1 MDYKH
6 GGDTYNYT
14 TQDLLFNDRSNL
26 QVLASEAG
34 HHSNYSGGS
43 STFYNTHAYSNAFV
57 ENSTYLKLRE
67 MAISYSL
74 DKSALGKTFKDVKLA
89 LVGRNLLTFTNY
101 TGWNPETFIEEYSFP
116 LYRTFSLSLSLKF

>member
-1 MDYKH
+1 
-6 GGDTYNYT
+6 
-14 TQDLLFNDRSNL
+14 
-26 QVLASEAG
+26 
-34 HHSNYSGGS
+34 
-43 STFYNTHAYSNAFV
+43 
-57 ENSTYLKLRE
+57 